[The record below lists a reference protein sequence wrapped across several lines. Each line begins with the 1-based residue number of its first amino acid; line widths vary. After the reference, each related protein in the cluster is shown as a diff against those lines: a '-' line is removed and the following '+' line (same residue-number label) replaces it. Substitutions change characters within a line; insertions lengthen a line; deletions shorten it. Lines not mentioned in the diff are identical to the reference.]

1 MAATAQTA
9 PSRDDETQIRNVL
22 ADHTR
27 ALRAKDAG
35 LAVAHLAQD
44 VVSFDLEPPLQ
55 FTGAA
60 ARDRDGIEAWFRTW
74 RGPIGW
80 EVGDPSIAV
89 GGDVAFVHGLG
100 HMTGTKTD
108 GEVVDLWVRCT
119 VCLRRRGGAWEIT
132 HQHTSVPFYMD
143 GSYKAAVDLRP

>member
-1 MAATAQTA
+1 MASTARTA
-9 PSRDDETQIRNVL
+9 PYVHDETEIRNLL
-22 ADHTR
+22 ADGTR
-27 ALRAKDAG
+27 ALRAKDAD
-35 LAVAHLAQD
+35 LALAHLAED

-55 FTGAA
+55 FTGAD
-60 ARDRDGIEAWFRTW
+60 ARDKQGVEAWFRTW

-80 EVGDPSIAV
+80 ELRDPQIAI

-119 VCLRRRGGAWEIT
+119 LCLRHRGGAWQIT
-132 HQHTSVPFYMD
+132 RQHMSVPFYMD
-143 GSYKAAVDLRP
+143 GSYRAAVDLRP